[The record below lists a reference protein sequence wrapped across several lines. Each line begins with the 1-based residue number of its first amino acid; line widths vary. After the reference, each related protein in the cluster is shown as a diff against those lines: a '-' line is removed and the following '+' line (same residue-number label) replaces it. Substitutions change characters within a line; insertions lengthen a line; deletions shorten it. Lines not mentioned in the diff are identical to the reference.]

1 MEKLEIKL
9 VNNFIIDVA
18 RFIEHKDRKESGYRK
33 HPVRD
38 FNWDFI
44 DNSQIFDNE
53 VFDYI
58 RSFNFE
64 MSLLK
69 ERLLDE
75 ERIRNE
81 KREYLYHISAICIK
95 YLVKIYEIIKKTEN
109 FNIFHWFKDIVKD
122 CYQTIFKDLYDY
134 NKNDNTL
141 YIRDIK
147 ILEFLDDISSE
158 NMSENF
164 KEIANDLGWELDTNN
179 KQSLKEIADIIRED
193 DENFRIG
200 LHWENLSEAREIAF
214 DI

>member
-81 KREYLYHISAICIK
+81 KREYLYHISDICIK
-95 YLVKIYEIIKKTEN
+95 YLVKIYEIMKKTEN
-109 FNIFHWFKDIVKD
+109 FNIFHGFKDIVKD

-200 LHWENLSEAREIAF
+200 LHWENLSEARKLAFEI
-214 DI
+214 

>member
-81 KREYLYHISAICIK
+81 KREYLYHISDICIK
-95 YLVKIYEIIKKTEN
+95 YLVKIYEIMKKTKN
-109 FNIFHWFKDIVKD
+109 FNIFHGFKDIVKD

>member
-33 HPVRD
+33 HPVRN

-44 DNSQIFDNE
+44 DDSQIFDNE

-81 KREYLYHISAICIK
+81 KTEHWYHISDICIK
-95 YLVKIYEIIKKTEN
+95 YLIKIYEIMKETEN
-109 FNIFHWFKDIVKD
+109 FNIFHGFKDIVEE

-179 KQSLKEIADIIRED
+179 KQSLKEIVDIIRED